1 MRRVWV
7 SAALIALTLAA
18 VAAMVRREE
27 AAVRARVVQVER
39 GNVWQVTALTGR
51 VAYEDERIVLAPAD
65 GVIEEVLVETGQ
77 RVAEGQI
84 LFRLDASGA
93 ERLVTAWIASGA
105 QPLPAG
111 AFDPQALLS
120 ATVVRAP
127 ANANVR
133 RIMKTAG
140 TPVAAGTPLAVV
152 SSQKRK
158 IVCTAQEADARD
170 VRPGM
175 DAVISLDGEAL
186 VTAVVTEVGE
196 MTADDSTGRMYCLIT
211 LAPDEP
217 LELPGGTA
225 VDVDVKL
232 RGRDGVTVLPAEA
245 VTPRDTVWWVHGERC
260 TEIPAKTV
268 LSDEMHVWVALPEG
282 TAVAIGEFHDG
293 QKLTGVGQ

>member
-7 SAALIALTLAA
+7 MAALAA
-18 VAAMVRREE
+18 VTLLAVTAMLARQEK
-27 AAVRARVVQVER
+27 AVRARVVQVER
-39 GNVWQVTALTGR
+39 GSVWQLAALTGR
-51 VAYEDERIVLAPAD
+51 VAYEDETIILAPAD
-65 GVIEEVLVETGQ
+65 GVIAEILVENGD

-84 LFRLDASGA
+84 LLRLDASDT
-93 ERLVTAWIASGA
+93 ERLVSAWIASGA
-105 QPLPAG
+105 QSLPAA
-111 AFDPQALLS
+111 AFDPEALLA
-120 ATVVRAP
+120 ATLVRSP

-152 SSQKRK
+152 SSQRRK

-170 VRPGM
+170 VREGM
-175 DAVISLDGEAL
+175 DAVISLDGETL

-217 LELPGGTA
+217 LDLPGGTA
-225 VDVDVKL
+225 VEVDVKL
-232 RGRDGVTVLPAEA
+232 LGRDDVTVLPLEA
-245 VTPRDTVWWVHGERC
+245 VTARDTVWWVHGERC

-268 LSDEMHVWVALPEG
+268 LSDEMLAWVSLPEG
-282 TAVAIGEFHDG
+282 TSVAIGEFHDG
-293 QKLTGVGQ
+293 QLLTGVGK

>member
-1 MRRVWV
+1 MRRGWV
-7 SAALIALTLAA
+7 MAALVAVTLAA
-18 VAAMVRREE
+18 VAAMLTRGET
-27 AAVRARVVQVER
+27 AVRARVVQVER
-39 GNVWQVTALTGR
+39 GSVWQVAALTGR
-51 VAYEDERIVLAPAD
+51 VAYEDETVILAPAD
-65 GVIEEVLVETGQ
+65 GIIEEVLVESGD

-84 LFRLDASGA
+84 LFRLDAANA

-111 AFDPQALLS
+111 TFDPEALLAAS
-120 ATVVRAP
+120 LVRAP

-152 SSQKRK
+152 SSSKRK

-170 VRPGM
+170 VRAGM
-175 DAVISLDGEAL
+175 AADISLDGEVL
-186 VTAVVTEVGE
+186 VTAVVTDVGE

-217 LELPGGTA
+217 LDLPGGTA

-232 RGRDGVTVLPAEA
+232 LGRDDVTVLPLEA

-268 LSDEMHVWVALPEG
+268 LSDEMRAWVALPEG
-282 TAVAIGEFHDG
+282 TAIAVGEFHDG
-293 QKLTGVGQ
+293 QLITGVGK